1 MSKEI
6 NNEEPKSSLEFRLGS
21 LPDQQ
26 KTVDINGDTY
36 KMHYIDS
43 EEKSEIIVYLIH
55 GLGLDHRDFY
65 EFVRT
70 VKYRAVAI
78 TLYGSHPTD
87 NTNDSICVDEHATMV
102 EKFIEDHLNPKEE
115 DEKKKTYQKV
125 IIVGFSLGADIV
137 LRIAS
142 KTNALVKNDNT
153 HFLLLDPNININ
165 TCFISSKIAQITQP
179 DFQKQICDILT
190 QFVNNKTGF
199 NQILNYVNTISPKFY
214 ERTEYLSFLARSMIC
229 TFQACLKDKNE
240 FFNSMLTQVFNIQE
254 NKERVIKIQ
263 FSEEKEATDYAGKI
277 SQSALPL
284 EVKKHIIDCNVIV
297 LTKYDHFEL
306 INSTT
311 LRLTI
316 EKFIDCI
323 DYRTCK
329 GTK

>member
-36 KMHYIDS
+36 KMHYIDN

-78 TLYGSHPTD
+78 TLYGSHRSD
-87 NTNDSICVDEHATMV
+87 VTNEPICVDEHAAMV
-102 EKFIEDHLNPKEE
+102 EKFIEDHL
-115 DEKKKTYQKV
+115 EKTTYKKV
-125 IIVGFSLGADIV
+125 IVAGFSLGADIV
-137 LRIAS
+137 LRIVS
-142 KTNALVKNDNT
+142 KENTLVKNDNT
-153 HFLLLDPNININ
+153 HFLLLDPNINID

-179 DFQKQICDILT
+179 DFQKQICEILT

-240 FFNSMLTQVFNIQE
+240 FFNSMLTQVFSIQE

-263 FSEEKEATDYAGKI
+263 FSEEKEATDYTGKI

-323 DYRTCK
+323 DYRP
-329 GTK
+329 